1 MLCRNK
7 TRASTAKYGFI
18 NRLWISVL
26 ALLTEQL
33 YANIV
38 LMSMLIMCT
47 FNHTL
52 KPLNGDVYN
61 HHKSKKIFRAIAH
74 SYPPLP
80 TGYLLVM
87 GIILIF

>member
-33 YANIV
+33 SANTV
-38 LMSMLIMCT
+38 LMEVLIMCS

-52 KPLNGDVYN
+52 TPRNGDVYN
-61 HHKSKKIFRAIAH
+61 QHNSKKNFGAIAH

-87 GIILIF
+87 VYFIIN